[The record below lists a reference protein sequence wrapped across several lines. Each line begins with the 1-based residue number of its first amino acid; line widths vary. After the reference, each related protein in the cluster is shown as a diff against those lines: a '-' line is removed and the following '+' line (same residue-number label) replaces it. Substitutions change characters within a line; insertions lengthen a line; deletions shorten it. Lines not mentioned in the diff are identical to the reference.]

1 MSGETKTL
9 EALARAYDR
18 EDASQRGEPD
28 PWDDGA
34 EDPIWRAERLACAKA
49 AMQAISTPIAAGGGE
64 ATASAVFDAIRPYVR
79 DFVDFDLV
87 RHVLREALSTPA
99 SGGLAVKALRDAMRQ
114 AMDIYQADAESDI
127 GEAMFMV
134 LHTALSSLDRTTL
147 PTAEGWQTMDSAPKD
162 GTAIIGSND
171 DETAYICA
179 WVADDAEGNG
189 DWLAYGSD
197 VVNPRR
203 WIPVPSGKVMIRA
216 FVAPSN
222 GAQ

>member
-1 MSGETKTL
+1 MTGETPPAAKGVT
-9 EALARAYDR
+9 EALRCLEELANMPLGISLEEWCRL
-18 EDASQRGEPD
+18 SG
-28 PWDDGA
+28 
-34 EDPIWRAERLACAKA
+34 PILA
-49 AMQAISTPIAAGGGE
+49 
-64 ATASAVFDAIRPYVR
+64 
-79 DFVDFDLV
+79 
-87 RHVLREALSTPA
+87 ALSTPS
-99 SGGLAVKALRDAMRQ
+99 SGGLAVKALTSQDGEVSSAANALLNNLWAGVVTGAKSHEENWSAFERRYPGVKRLHDALK
-114 AMDIYQADAESDI
+114 AE
-127 GEAMFMV
+127 A
-134 LHTALSSLDRTTL
+134 ALSSLDRTTL

-222 GAQ
+222 GAR